1 MPTRWGFHPYRD
13 IQDGQPAGIASF
25 NALMGAGRDLW
36 LTEAGSHIADET
48 YPDVGLPEGNTA
60 RQKAQVCALL
70 QFMDAYPVDRL
81 YYYQYWE
88 PDAAQTWDTG
98 LAGQSPTDPW
108 HSIGPVRLAYNVI
121 QQRHC

>member
-1 MPTRWGFHPYRD
+1 MQRLFLRLTRHFARSIAPTLLTR
-13 IQDGQPAGIASF
+13 
-25 NALMGAGRDLW
+25 ALGVAL
-36 LTEAGSHIADET
+36 
-48 YPDVGLPEGNTA
+48 GNTA